1 MTEVSSPD
9 HEACPDADLSVL
21 IVDDEASTR
30 KLLRAT
36 VGRLRLPCSITE
48 AADGETALEMAR
60 RSRPDLVLLD
70 IVLPGSSVSGVMVCQ
85 ELCRDLETRV
95 VLITGRASDAITQ
108 TCMALGAVECI
119 RKPFSVEQMLE
130 TIQRWL
136 PT

>member
-1 MTEVSSPD
+1 MEVSPLG
-9 HEACPDADLSVL
+9 HEARPDADLSVL

-30 KLLRAT
+30 RLLRTT
-36 VGRLRLPCSITE
+36 VDRLRVPCTITE

-60 RSRPDLVLLD
+60 SSRPDLVLLD

-95 VLITGRASDAITQ
+95 VLITGRASDAIVH

-119 RKPFSVEQMLE
+119 RKPFSVEQMLD